1 MSLFYQY
8 SILYLI
14 YVVFRLFKK
23 TGQTNFTVPTNIVEL
38 QEQSEIATKMIES
51 NSKNRIIGIF
61 RILNFCWIVIGIFV
75 TDYKFIFASI
85 LFACIMNLVTKFV
98 EDRNERRLS
107 YFIADFCIIFFT
119 SIIVFHEVI
128 VNYT

>member
-8 SILYLI
+8 SIFYLI

-128 VNYT
+128 LKF

>member
-8 SILYLI
+8 SIFYLI

-23 TGQTNFTVPTNIVEL
+23 TGQTNFKVPTNIVEL
-38 QEQSEIATKMIES
+38 QEQSEIATKIIES

-128 VNYT
+128 LKF

>member
-8 SILYLI
+8 SIFYLI

-23 TGQTNFTVPTNIVEL
+23 TGQTNFKVPTNIVEL
-38 QEQSEIATKMIES
+38 QEQSEIATKIIES

-107 YFIADFCIIFFT
+107 YFISDFCIIFFT
-119 SIIVFHEVI
+119 LIIVFHEVI
-128 VNYT
+128 LKF

>member
-8 SILYLI
+8 SIFYLI

-23 TGQTNFTVPTNIVEL
+23 TGQTNFKVPTNIVEL

-107 YFIADFCIIFFT
+107 YFISDFCIIFFT
-119 SIIVFHEVI
+119 LIIVFHEVI
-128 VNYT
+128 LKF